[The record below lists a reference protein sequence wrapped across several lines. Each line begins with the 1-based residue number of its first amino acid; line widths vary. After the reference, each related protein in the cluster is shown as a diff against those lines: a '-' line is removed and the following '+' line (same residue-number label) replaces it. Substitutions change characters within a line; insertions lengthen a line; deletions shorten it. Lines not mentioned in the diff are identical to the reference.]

1 MVRVG
6 LFEKN
11 WSITMAAPKSYYTT
25 IEEAQAYL
33 KSEGFEQMGL
43 PAMWKCD
50 MSDNTGD
57 DVIVTIQGKAPAG
70 YCIKVLR
77 G

>member
-6 LFEKN
+6 LFETN
-11 WSITMAAPKSYYTT
+11 WSITMAAPKPYYAT

-33 KSEGFEQMGL
+33 KSEGFEQMNIKAL
-43 PAMWKCD
+43 WKCD
-50 MSDNTGD
+50 MSDTVAD

-70 YCIKVLR
+70 YCIKELK